1 MFNNGPINCRIIE
14 DVDLPTPATKLIITQ
29 HLAASRDSP
38 FWAWIIVGAFYD
50 RQGNTLWSTKIF
62 LGYLGV
68 DSDGEATDSE
78 GSVSV
83 TESEAEEVTGTS
95 ILSSLEPDF
104 GIQRST
110 RLGSSSSRSSS
121 WLLERFFRPPSLS
134 LGTYLAATL
143 NLFPDTPISRTSIMS
158 GGWNPMSGRDSRGAR
173 PNGAPAGAP
182 IPTQGQPYIPH
193 VGGPGY
199 NFGLVPTPYGVMY
212 AGGAAYGQPAYVLP
226 QGPVA
231 GFQNPLTY
239 ANQPNGNGNIFGRQ
253 TQPHPQ
259 IDTQMPAAQMTNSTG
274 GVGCE
279 PGYNYFFPAEHTK
292 VHVFKS
298 ETPPWQ
304 LDANAQIPFI
314 ASHVPTST
322 KLGDLLKG
330 FGCTNPN
337 PKKNKCF
344 ELYSG
349 GNGKWYKGYSFNG
362 DEENEMEKSLDEV
375 GWTSDRTGS
384 DDGKPVVCL
393 WFCKS

>member
-1 MFNNGPINCRIIE
+1 
-14 DVDLPTPATKLIITQ
+14 
-29 HLAASRDSP
+29 
-38 FWAWIIVGAFYD
+38 
-50 RQGNTLWSTKIF
+50 
-62 LGYLGV
+62 
-68 DSDGEATDSE
+68 
-78 GSVSV
+78 
-83 TESEAEEVTGTS
+83 
-95 ILSSLEPDF
+95 
-104 GIQRST
+104 
-110 RLGSSSSRSSS
+110 
-121 WLLERFFRPPSLS
+121 
-134 LGTYLAATL
+134 
-143 NLFPDTPISRTSIMS
+143 MS
-158 GGWNPMSGRDSRGAR
+158 GGWNPVSGRDSRGTR
-173 PNGAPAGAP
+173 PNGAPAGVP
-182 IPTQGQPYIPH
+182 IPTQGQPYIPY

-199 NFGLVPTPYGVMY
+199 NFGLVSTPYGIMY
-212 AGGAAYGQPAYVLP
+212 PGGAAYGQPAYIVP

-231 GFQNPLTY
+231 GFQSPMTY
-239 ANQPNGNGNIFGRQ
+239 ANQPNGTGNILPRQ
-253 TQPHPQ
+253 AQPHPQ

-362 DEENEMEKSLDEV
+362 DEEKEIEKSLDEV

-384 DDGKPVVCL
+384 EDGKPVVCL

>member
-1 MFNNGPINCRIIE
+1 
-14 DVDLPTPATKLIITQ
+14 
-29 HLAASRDSP
+29 
-38 FWAWIIVGAFYD
+38 
-50 RQGNTLWSTKIF
+50 
-62 LGYLGV
+62 
-68 DSDGEATDSE
+68 
-78 GSVSV
+78 
-83 TESEAEEVTGTS
+83 
-95 ILSSLEPDF
+95 
-104 GIQRST
+104 
-110 RLGSSSSRSSS
+110 
-121 WLLERFFRPPSLS
+121 
-134 LGTYLAATL
+134 
-143 NLFPDTPISRTSIMS
+143 MS
-158 GGWNPMSGRDSRGAR
+158 GGWNPMSGRDARGTR
-173 PNGAPAGAP
+173 PNGAPIGAP
-182 IPTQGQPYIPH
+182 VPTQGQPYIPH

-199 NFGLVPTPYGVMY
+199 NFGLVSTPYSVMY
-212 AGGAAYGQPAYVLP
+212 GGSPYGGAAYGQPAYVVP

-231 GFQNPLTY
+231 GFQTPMTY
-239 ANQPNGNGNIFGRQ
+239 ANQPNGNGNILSRQ
-253 TQPHPQ
+253 AQAHPQ

-330 FGCTNPN
+330 FGCTNAN

-362 DEENEMEKSLDEV
+362 DEEKEIEKTFNDV

-384 DDGKPVVCL
+384 DNGKPVVCL